1 MLTQKLRT
9 LGIEL
14 PALPGPF
21 GTYVPAKEV
30 TGPSGGLL
38 FVSGQ
43 LPMRAGK
50 LLAEGPVPSACSI
63 DAARE
68 AARQC
73 VINALAAVATIG
85 PGAVDRIVGV
95 VRVGCF
101 VQSDHG
107 FAQQP
112 QVANAASE
120 LLIELL
126 GDAGRHARA
135 AVGTNALPLNAS
147 VEIEFIFQVRTE

>member
-1 MLTQKLRT
+1 MLIEKLRAM
-9 LGIEL
+9 GIEL
-14 PALPGPF
+14 PAMPGPF

-30 TGPSGGLL
+30 SGPAGGLL

-50 LLAEGPVPSACSI
+50 LLAEGPVPSMCAI
-63 DAARE
+63 DHARE
-68 AARQC
+68 AAKQC

-85 PGAVDRIVGV
+85 PGAIDRVVGV

-101 VQSDHG
+101 VQSDDG

-120 LLIELL
+120 FLIELL
-126 GDAGRHARA
+126 GEAGRHARA

-147 VEIEFIFQVRTE
+147 VEIEFIFQMRTA